1 MNELKENI
9 KLIDNDL
16 QKQLYDLKTKLIRT
30 DEITDSVKIDL
41 CNDVFE
47 VEKLV
52 NNLSLYL
59 VMLSCNNDDKN
70 NKNFISA

>member
-1 MNELKENI
+1 MNELRENI

-30 DEITDSVKIDL
+30 EDITDSVKIDL